1 MYSGNK
7 RKMGSYFES
16 AAAGWLTKQGYVI
29 TEKNFSCRFGEI
41 DLIAKD
47 EAYLVFIEVKY
58 RKNNSKGAPWEAVNL
73 NKQRRIIATARYYM
87 MVRGYGPHT
96 PVRFD
101 VVGIC
106 GGQIRL
112 YKNAFYEG
120 R

>member
-47 EAYLVFIEVKY
+47 EAYLVFIEVK
-58 RKNNSKGAPWEAVNL
+58 
-73 NKQRRIIATARYYM
+73 
-87 MVRGYGPHT
+87 
-96 PVRFD
+96 
-101 VVGIC
+101 
-106 GGQIRL
+106 
-112 YKNAFYEG
+112 
-120 R
+120 